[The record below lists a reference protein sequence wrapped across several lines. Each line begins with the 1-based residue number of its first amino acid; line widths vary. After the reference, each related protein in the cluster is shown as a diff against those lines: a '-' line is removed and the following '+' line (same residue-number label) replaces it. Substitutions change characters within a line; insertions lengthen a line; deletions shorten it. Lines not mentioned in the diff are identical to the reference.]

1 MLQTASFSGH
11 LEAVLETYMVLIDD
25 SENKEDFM
33 SYQKRTEGN
42 HVVAN
47 VFPLTKNDKEGMA
60 GDQNGETSFQSGT
73 EIKDVEAFQYD
84 KCQDKK
90 DGVLCILGAGSYNGL
105 TSVDVVHGLFVRN
118 RCVFVKLHPLRGF
131 LDNFLRTIFSKL
143 FTDGFMDSEPDKG
156 IEHTKAIVYSDF
168 VTSVHMTP

>member
-60 GDQNGETSFQSGT
+60 GDQNGKTSFQSGT

-118 RCVFVKLHPLRGF
+118 PLCFCQASSSPRLFGQLPSHHIFKVVHGRLHGLGAR
-131 LDNFLRTIFSKL
+131 
-143 FTDGFMDSEPDKG
+143 
-156 IEHTKAIVYSDF
+156 
-168 VTSVHMTP
+168 